1 MKENRLYVDKLIYK
15 IKENGLNKDLYEEAK
30 SILLNKEL
38 NINDESKTKKI
49 LETRDSSNIIEYLKK
64 YRISSDIFR
73 IRVKN
78 LGRIKIG
85 EYTIN
90 GITPLTGP
98 SDLGKST
105 ILKAMYFA
113 IKICSEYE
121 DEEKGWLK
129 QLENMKLE
137 DIIQKFDIS
146 FSRDLQEL
154 DEIHKKVMIQ
164 EIAIKKLAQKFVD
177 SVYSSVFDYINED
190 TSIELFVNDEL
201 AFLMNREFNEVQ
213 VSSKNIDVIY
223 ISDSKI
229 LNYLSYMTNDSARKI
244 GIKTNIACPDYVRD
258 LKERLSG
265 AYIDTIGW
273 WNNNE
278 GGSKLSEYLDIQKI
292 PVVYEENSFKVES
305 SSGQYCRPSEV
316 GDGLKLKSIIYTLAY
331 NGHLN
336 SRTVL
341 LLDEPESSLY
351 PIEYENLINLL
362 RALNCPIGMATHSPS
377 LVEKCS
383 EYSTKSFLA
392 EKVNEKTIIKESDSF
407 ETITRLLSKVIIEET
422 VDGEL

>member
-15 IKENGLNKDLYEEAK
+15 IKENGLNKELYEKAK
-30 SILLNKEL
+30 GVLLNKEL
-38 NINDESKTKKI
+38 NDKDKSKTTKV
-49 LETRDSSNIIEYLKK
+49 LDSRDSSNIVEYLKK
-64 YRISSDIFR
+64 YKISDDVFSIK
-73 IRVKN
+73 VKN
-78 LGRIKIG
+78 LGRIEIG

-113 IKICSEYE
+113 IKICNEYE
-121 DEEKGWLK
+121 EEEKDWLK
-129 QLENMKLE
+129 QLENMKLD
-137 DIIQKFDIS
+137 DIIQKFDIP
-146 FSRDLQEL
+146 FSSELEEL
-154 DEIHKKVMIQ
+154 DEVHKKVVVQ
-164 EIAIKKLAQKFVD
+164 ELAIKKLVQKFVN
-177 SVYSSVFDYINED
+177 SVYSSIFDYINKD
-190 TSIELFVNDEL
+190 TSIELFVNNEL
-201 AFLMNREFNEVQ
+201 VFLMNRESNEVK
-213 VSSKNIDVIY
+213 VTSKSIDAIY
-223 ISDSKI
+223 VSDSKI

-258 LKERLSG
+258 LKERLSS

-273 WNNNE
+273 WNNEDGNQ
-278 GGSKLSEYLDIQKI
+278 LSEYLDIQKI

-316 GDGLKLKSIIYTLAY
+316 GDGLKLKSIIHTLAY

-336 SRTVL
+336 SNTVL

-392 EKVNEKTIIKESDSF
+392 EKINEKTIIKESDSF
-407 ETITRLLSKVIIEET
+407 ETITRLLSKVIIEEN
-422 VDGEL
+422 VNGEL